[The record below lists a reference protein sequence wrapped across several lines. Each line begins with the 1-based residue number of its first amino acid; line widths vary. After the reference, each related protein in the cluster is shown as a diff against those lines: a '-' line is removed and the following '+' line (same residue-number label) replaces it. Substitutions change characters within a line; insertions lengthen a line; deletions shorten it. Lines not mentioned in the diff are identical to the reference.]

1 MSPEIFTSDLKGEA
15 TGNRP
20 RPSGSVPGCHP
31 ALALAAMS
39 HSPSVLPT
47 CFADPFKLRLLTRR
61 PTLSPGDEVS
71 TCVSQR
77 DRNSVERGSLI
88 RSLPVWLNLQ
98 TCLDRFV
105 SWLVPGAAPAAPLQ
119 QDLNQQPET

>member
-1 MSPEIFTSDLKGEA
+1 MSPGIFTSDLKGEA
-15 TGNRP
+15 TGNRL
-20 RPSGSVPGCHP
+20 RPSGSVPGCRP
-31 ALALAAMS
+31 ALALAAKS

-77 DRNSVERGSLI
+77 DRNSAERGSLI
-88 RSLPVWLNLQ
+88 RSLPVWLNLH
-98 TCLDRFV
+98 TRLDRFV
-105 SWLVPGAAPAAPLQ
+105 SWLVLGAAPAWPVQ